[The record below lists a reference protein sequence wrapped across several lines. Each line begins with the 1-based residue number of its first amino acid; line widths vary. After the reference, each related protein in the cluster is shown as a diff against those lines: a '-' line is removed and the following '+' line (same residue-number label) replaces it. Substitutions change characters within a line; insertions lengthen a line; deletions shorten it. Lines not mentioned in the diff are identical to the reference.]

1 MQLGISTFS
10 RILLFFYGFVY
21 LDVTHELEASRRANE
36 PPPSVVVVNHIGF
49 AELMYLVYSD
59 GCCFVSKEENKKLP
73 FIGNISEALQS
84 IFVDRGDGD
93 KRTRTFDGSDSRLNN
108 VSSNVS
114 TSSSKSTIEQIL
126 ERAHAKSGSYP
137 PLCICPKGTTHT
149 GHVLIK
155 FATGAFRAGLP
166 VQPVVVK
173 SSFSPKWGY
182 DPSFSCANIVLHVY
196 VFILRAGS
204 VI

>member
-1 MQLGISTFS
+1 M
-10 RILLFFYGFVY
+10 
-21 LDVTHELEASRRANE
+21 EASRRANE

-93 KRTRTFDGSDSRLNN
+93 TKRTRTFDGSDSRLNN

-114 TSSSKSTIEQIL
+114 TSSSKSTTEQIL

-137 PLCICPKGTTHT
+137 PLCICPEGTTHT